1 LCELA
6 LRAVGGEHA
15 SISTV
20 RSGRFVTMG
29 ATSGLPEL
37 ADKLQHATGQGPCLD
52 AVRERGT
59 IRVDDLE
66 TDPRWPEFGR
76 RAVREL
82 GVRSMLAHVL
92 PVDDTLI
99 GAVNLYAA
107 RPGAFSPQHETLVAF
122 FGAVAAAAVGTVQ
135 HQERAAQLERALHT
149 SRRIGAALGI
159 LMVTEGVDLDRAWE
173 LLSMAS
179 QNRNIKLAALADSV
193 VQTGRLHG

>member
-1 LCELA
+1 
-6 LRAVGGEHA
+6 
-15 SISTV
+15 
-20 RSGRFVTMG
+20 
-29 ATSGLPEL
+29 
-37 ADKLQHATGQGPCLD
+37 
-52 AVRERGT
+52 
-59 IRVDDLE
+59 
-66 TDPRWPEFGR
+66 
-76 RAVREL
+76 
-82 GVRSMLAHVL
+82 MLAHVL